1 MKLKTFILV
10 AALSASSLGGCAQRP
25 GPLGEK
31 TIKLDNFDFSTP
43 ITDIFPERYIDPQWG
58 ANWYKIPSI
67 NGTVSYCKSVCE
79 DSDDNEVWITYSH
92 SSCCTADEF
101 LSMYG
106 YTFCSAYL
114 VTTLDGHIFA
124 VGGHA
129 HEITQEDRNKF
140 IDLLSKQYG
149 EPEHSTGSFSSSL
162 YKWKQKDRTLT
173 LAVKETDE
181 HNVLKIERNYNE
193 EDDTIEFREGKRR
206 NRVECYFFIFEG
218 EWYDRF
224 VNTYSDAS
232 GNILYCK

>member
-1 MKLKTFILV
+1 M
-10 AALSASSLGGCAQRP
+10 
-25 GPLGEK
+25 
-31 TIKLDNFDFSTP
+31 
-43 ITDIFPERYIDPQWG
+43 
-58 ANWYKIPSI
+58 
-67 NGTVSYCKSVCE
+67 
-79 DSDDNEVWITYSH
+79 
-92 SSCCTADEF
+92 
-101 LSMYG
+101 
-106 YTFCSAYL
+106 
-114 VTTLDGHIFA
+114 
-124 VGGHA
+124 GGHA

-149 EPEHSTGSFSSSL
+149 EPERSTGSFSSSL

>member
-1 MKLKTFILV
+1 MAV
-10 AALSASSLGGCAQRP
+10 LSASSLGDCVQRP

-43 ITDIFPERYIDPQWG
+43 ITDIFPERYIDTRWG
-58 ANWYKIPSI
+58 ANWYKIPSLI
-67 NGTVSYCKSVCE
+67 GDVSYHKDVCE
-79 DSDDNEVWITYSH
+79 DSDDNEVWITYTC
-92 SSCCTADEF
+92 SSYCGADEF

-129 HEITQEDRNKF
+129 PEITQEDRNNF

-149 EPEHSTGSFSSSL
+149 EPERITDIFSSNSYK
-162 YKWKQKDRTLT
+162 YKWKLKDRTLT
-173 LAVKETDE
+173 LAVRETDE
-181 HNVLKIERNYNE
+181 HNVLKIERTYNE
-193 EDDTIEFREGKRR
+193 EDDTIELREGKRR
-206 NRVECYFFIFEG
+206 NRIECYFFIFEG

-224 VNTYSDAS
+224 VNTYSDAA
-232 GNILYCK
+232 GYILKCK